1 MGLYDE
7 LEKVE
12 AEKKLKPIEPVPSP
26 TLSKRSDKGKAAGD
40 GQLPKPKI
48 ERTTERSSDRTVE
61 RKKVRHSFD
70 VFEDQL
76 TTLEEIQHK
85 AKKAN
90 GKKPSLGD
98 LIQEALDKW
107 IAEKLNG

>member
-7 LEKVE
+7 LEKMQT
-12 AEKKLKPIEPVPSP
+12 EKKPRPTQPASP
-26 TLSKRSDKGKAAGD
+26 APAKQDDKAAVD
-40 GQLPKPKI
+40 VQPKKPK
-48 ERTTERSSDRTVE
+48 TERAVERSNERTVE
-61 RKKVRHSFD
+61 RTKVRHSFD

-107 IAEKLNG
+107 IAEKLKG